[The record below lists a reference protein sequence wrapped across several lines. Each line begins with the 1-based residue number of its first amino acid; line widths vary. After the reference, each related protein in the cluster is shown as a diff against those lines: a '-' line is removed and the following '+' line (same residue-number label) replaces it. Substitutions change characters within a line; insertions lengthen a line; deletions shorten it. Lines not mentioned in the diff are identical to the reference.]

1 MERKTQKNK
10 GGKKTQI
17 INKKSLERVKKKLKC
32 MGLTEAARPDLYF
45 FFIFIMSFTLFFF
58 EKQYDLKAFNCFH

>member
-1 MERKTQKNK
+1 MERKTQKLKKNK

-17 INKKSLERVKKKLKC
+17 INKKSLSVLKKL
-32 MGLTEAARPDLYF
+32 F
-45 FFIFIMSFTLFFF
+45 FHFLMSFTLFFF